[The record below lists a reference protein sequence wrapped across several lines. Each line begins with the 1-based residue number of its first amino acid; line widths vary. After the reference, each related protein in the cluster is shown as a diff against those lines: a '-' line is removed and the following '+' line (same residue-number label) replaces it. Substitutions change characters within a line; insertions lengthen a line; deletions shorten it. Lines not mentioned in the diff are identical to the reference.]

1 MTKLLAMKKISKSY
15 PGVQALD
22 QIDFDLNAGEV
33 HALVGENGA
42 GKSTL
47 MKILAGAETRDSG
60 QIEVAGQAVHFLTPH
75 DSKAHGIALI
85 YQEFNLI
92 PELTAAENIF
102 LGIEPRKS
110 IFINRKKLYADAAE
124 ILNRIGVEINLYQPV
139 KNLSVAQQQI
149 IEIAKSLTIH
159 ARIIAMDEPS
169 ATLTRHELHKLFE
182 LIRKLKADG
191 LGIIYISH
199 RLEEIFQ
206 IADRVTVFRDGQH
219 IATQPIQELN
229 KDKIIKLM
237 VGRTLE
243 EEFPKKSWPRGRRL
257 LQIKNLNSNGTLRD
271 INFELFSGEILGIT
285 GLVGAGRTELA
296 RAIFGADPVTHKEIY
311 LHDQFVTINSPQA
324 AIRHGI
330 GLLTEDRKNQGLVLG
345 MAIYEN
351 ISLTNLKAFIRGGF
365 IQHRREL
372 QVARKYMEEIRIKAP
387 NEWQLAK
394 NLSGGNQQ
402 KVVVAKWL
410 FSQSKIIIFDEPTR
424 GIDVGAKV
432 EIYHLMTALVEKGIG
447 VIMISSEL
455 PEILGLC
462 DRILVMHSGQIRGE
476 LTRAEATQE
485 KIMYYATG
493 EK

>member
-1 MTKLLAMKKISKSY
+1 MTKLLEMKKISKSY
-15 PGVQALD
+15 PGVQALN

-47 MKILAGAETRDSG
+47 MKILTGAETRDSG
-60 QIEVAGQAVHFLTPH
+60 QIEVAGKAVNFLTPH
-75 DSKAHGIALI
+75 DSKANGIALI

-110 IFINRKKLYADAAE
+110 IFINRKKLHADAAE
-124 ILNRIGVEINLYQPV
+124 ILSRIGVEVDLHQPV

-149 IEIAKSLTIH
+149 VEIAKSLTIH

-169 ATLTRHELHKLFE
+169 ATLTEHELLKLFE
-182 LIRKLKADG
+182 LIHKLKAEG

-219 IATQPIQELN
+219 VATQPIQELN

-243 EEFPKKSWPRGRRL
+243 DEFPKKSFQRGQRL
-257 LQIKNLNSNGTLRD
+257 LQVKNLNSPGKLKD
-271 INFELFSGEILGIT
+271 VNFELFSGEILGIT
-285 GLVGAGRTELA
+285 GLVGAGRTELS
-296 RAIFGADPVTHKEIY
+296 RAIFGADPVTSKEIY
-311 LHDQFVTINSPQA
+311 LNDRLVQIDSPQA
-324 AIRHGI
+324 AIHHGI

-351 ISLTNLKAFIRGGF
+351 ISLTNLKAFIRGGSSS
-365 IQHRREL
+365 I
-372 QVARKYMEEIRIKAP
+372 
-387 NEWQLAK
+387 
-394 NLSGGNQQ
+394 GGSYRWRVNIW
-402 KVVVAKWL
+402 KRFGLKLPASFNWP
-410 FSQSKIIIFDEPTR
+410 KI
-424 GIDVGAKV
+424 
-432 EIYHLMTALVEKGIG
+432 
-447 VIMISSEL
+447 
-455 PEILGLC
+455 
-462 DRILVMHSGQIRGE
+462 
-476 LTRAEATQE
+476 
-485 KIMYYATG
+485 
-493 EK
+493 